1 MAKHSNLRLCC
12 NFWQYPFLCVRFMHE
27 KHIHTFSSLT
37 IIIQIRLY
45 NIFVLHR
52 WIRATPYTMHQIKYS
67 ILNNGNNMMRQTP
80 FNIWALNINI
90 SVEYRL
96 ACPSHA
102 SLIPFICFYILSS
115 YGNTSKPSAFYW
127 QRTSYILRTNG
138 TKIALIFVVVVGV
151 VVVFSCMALSRQ
163 FISLLSNIDFASH
176 ETEIKNT

>member
-37 IIIQIRLY
+37 IIIRIRLY
-45 NIFVLHR
+45 NIFVFHR
-52 WIRATPYTMHQIKYS
+52 RIRATPYTMHQIKYS

-80 FNIWALNINI
+80 FNIWALNVNI

-102 SLIPFICFYILSS
+102 SLIPFICLYILSS

-127 QRTSYILRTNG
+127 QRTSYIANKWHKNRSDFCCCCRRCCC
-138 TKIALIFVVVVGV
+138 I
-151 VVVFSCMALSRQ
+151 FSCMALSRQ

-176 ETEIKNT
+176 ETEIENT